1 LTDQN
6 NLPRFVTSSGF
17 AEFIIL
23 FAEWIMTRIE
33 NKVAIITGSGGGIG
47 GAIALRYAR
56 EGAKL
61 AVADIDAATAKSR
74 AAEINSMGCDTLAI
88 IADVTDKKSV
98 QRMVQTT
105 LDRWGRIDILVNVAG
120 GADRKPVLD
129 ITESDWDYIVNMN
142 LKSVFLCSQAV
153 LPTMLQQKYGKIVSI
168 SSIYGFTGNAIRSS
182 YAAAKA
188 GVAVF
193 TKSLALEVVN
203 DGINVN
209 AIAPGRVAT
218 PKVRGRYSDEQWTE
232 AMAQIPAGRAGTP
245 DEIAG
250 TALFLVLDESRYI
263 TGQTIH
269 VNGAWLNW

>member
-1 LTDQN
+1 M
-6 NLPRFVTSSGF
+6 
-17 AEFIIL
+17 AEIKD
-23 FAEWIMTRIE
+23 
-33 NKVAIITGSGGGIG
+33 KVAIITGSGGGIG

-61 AVADIDAATAKSR
+61 ALADIVAETAKSR
-74 AAEINSMGCDTLAI
+74 AAEISSIGCDAFAI
-88 IADVTDKKSV
+88 VADVSKKDSV
-98 QRMVQTT
+98 QQMVQAT

-120 GADRKPVLD
+120 GADRKLVMEM
-129 ITESDWDYIVNMN
+129 TESDWDFIVNMN

-153 LPTMLQQKYGKIVSI
+153 LPTMLRQQYGKIVSI

-193 TKSLALEVVN
+193 TKSLALELVN

-209 AIAPGRVAT
+209 AIAPGRIAT
-218 PKVRGRYSDEQWTE
+218 PKVRGRYSDEEWAE
-232 AMAQIPAGRAGTP
+232 AIAQIPARRAGTP
-245 DEIAG
+245 DEIASA
-250 TALFLVLDESRYI
+250 ALFLVLAENRYI